1 MDQDVDLLAKRVE
14 KHRTKLDEQVTLLG
28 MTEKRVS
35 ATDQDRQTAA
45 REAERLEKRAKQAK
59 RDARRL
65 SSEAKRALVR
75 LEASESDHDQAVK
88 EAKALG
94 KSVAKRQQKL
104 AKVEGARAAVLAEA
118 DVDQTPPTRRRTSTS
133 PASAATKSATPRK
146 RAPSSTARKRT
157 TKTSAARSSAAK
169 KSR

>member
-14 KHRTKLDEQVTLLG
+14 KHRTKLEEQVTLLD

-35 ATDQDRQTAA
+35 ATDQDRQSAA

-88 EAKALG
+88 EAKSLS

-104 AKVEGARAAVLAEA
+104 AKVEGARAAVEAEA
-118 DVDQTPPTRRRTSTS
+118 GVDQTPRTRRRTSTS
-133 PASAATKSATPRK
+133 PGSAATRSTAPRK
-146 RAPSSTARKRT
+146 RAPSSTPRKRT
-157 TKTSAARSSAAK
+157 TPASARSSAAK